1 MIKTLSNTIAS
12 DSTTLLLVRMVSLRF
27 LFFYSLQLL
36 HLQDPCQLPDDN
48 EGGVAEA
55 AHVDGGLQVGLGH
68 GLGPE
73 PAPALLLVLV
83 AQLGQGVQE
92 RVAAAR
98 LYN

>member
-1 MIKTLSNTIAS
+1 
-12 DSTTLLLVRMVSLRF
+12 MVSLRF
-27 LFFYSLQLL
+27 LFFYLLQLL
-36 HLQDPCQLPDDN
+36 HLQNPCHLQDPCQLPDDN

-83 AQLGQGVQE
+83 AQLGQGVKE

-98 LYN
+98 LYD